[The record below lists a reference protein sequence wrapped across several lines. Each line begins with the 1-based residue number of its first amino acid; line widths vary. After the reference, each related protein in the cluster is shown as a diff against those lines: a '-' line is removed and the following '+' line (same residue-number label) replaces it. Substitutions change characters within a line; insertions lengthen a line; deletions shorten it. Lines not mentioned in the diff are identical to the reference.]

1 MQGRQAPPEWGELGA
16 ARRLV
21 AVDNLRLRR
30 ELGRVTGALTEVNIP
45 VLALKGIVLAYA
57 AYSDPSLRPM
67 TDLDVLVP
75 QGERESAVRVL
86 QKLGFDYPEGL
97 PILLR
102 DHSQWL
108 DTHQEYAPPLRSR
121 ESRVLVEVHTELEC
135 SEPIFRVPVGE
146 FWSRSTTVAV
156 GGLNVRALCPEDNL
170 FHICLHQARAHRF
183 EKGLLPLLDIRMLL
197 DSHQGWDW
205 ESIAVRSLRQGCA
218 TWMYL
223 SLEAARDFTG
233 ATVPS
238 SFFQALPEPRDLPQL
253 RHLVE
258 EQVLAARP
266 GSLAPP
272 LIPMLLAE
280 HSWRRRARMLYS
292 RTRLVGREE
301 VALQENS
308 AGFAKPLQIFCR
320 RLIATLR
327 ARIPKYFRAWRTRR
341 LRVGTILE
349 SVRLLR
355 HSNSLFALVEQ
366 EGRLAQ
372 DRTLAERV
380 AVGKAPDR
388 EP

>member
-1 MQGRQAPPEWGELGA
+1 MQGRQAPPEWGELRA

-30 ELGRVTGALTEVNIP
+30 ELRRVAGALTEVNIP
-45 VLALKGIVLAYA
+45 VLALKGIVLASA
-57 AYSDPSLRPM
+57 AYGDPSLRPM

-75 QGERESAVRVL
+75 PGERENAVRAL

-97 PILLR
+97 PILLQE
-102 DHSQWL
+102 HSRWL
-108 DTHQEYAPPLRSR
+108 ETHQEYAPPLRSS

-146 FWSRSTTVAV
+146 FWSRSTTIVV

-183 EKGLLPLLDIRMLL
+183 EKGLLPLLDIRVLL

-205 ESIAVRSLRQGCA
+205 EGIAVRSLRQGCA

-223 SLEAARDFTG
+223 SLAAARDFAG

-253 RHLVE
+253 RRLVE
-258 EQVLAARP
+258 EQVLTARP
-266 GSLAPP
+266 GGLAPP

-301 VALQENS
+301 LALQENS
-308 AGFAKPLQIFCR
+308 AGFPKLVQIFCR
-320 RLIATLR
+320 RLLATLR
-327 ARIPKYFRAWRTRR
+327 VRIPKYFRAWKTRR
-341 LRVGTILE
+341 LRVGAILE
-349 SVRLLR
+349 SVRILR
-355 HSNSLFALVEQ
+355 HSNTLFALAEQ
-366 EGRLAQ
+366 EDRFAQ

-380 AVGKAPDR
+380 AVGKASDLKP
-388 EP
+388 